1 MKREVTTAEWVQY
14 IRQTF
19 GCRNIDSIAYELHDS
34 EDGDVLLEGRI
45 PVTQQGRLMVM
56 GRHPS
61 GNKYG
66 SVVGAMLD
74 IVDPA
79 IKSFLR
85 QRMDNKVLMQTGAPA
100 STTQQGEMAKRVKAI
115 VWQVTHIDDDEK
127 IVYVYGVV

>member
-1 MKREVTTAEWVQY
+1 MKKAVTTAEWVKY
-14 IRQTF
+14 IRDTF
-19 GCRNIDSIAYELHDS
+19 GCRNIETIVYELHDS
-34 EDGDVLLEGRI
+34 EDDEVLLAGRI
-45 PVTQQGRLMVM
+45 PVTQEGRLLVM

-79 IKSFLR
+79 IKNFLR

-100 STTQQGEMAKRVKAI
+100 SPKQQGEMAKRVKAI
-115 VWQVTHIDDDEK
+115 VWQVTDIDDEEK
-127 IVYVYGVV
+127 LIYVSGTV

>member
-1 MKREVTTAEWVQY
+1 MKKAVTTAEWVKY
-14 IRQTF
+14 IRDTF
-19 GCRNIDSIAYELHDS
+19 GCRNIETIVYELHDS
-34 EDGDVLLEGRI
+34 EDDEILLAGRI
-45 PVTQQGRLMVM
+45 PVTQEGRLLVM

-79 IKSFLR
+79 IKNFLR

-100 STTQQGEMAKRVKAI
+100 SSQQQGEMSKRVKAI
-115 VWQVTHIDDDEK
+115 VWQVTDIDDEES
-127 IVYVYGVV
+127 IIYVSGVV